1 MAAKKEEEEED
12 VKPPEPSVRNPAE
25 LTPVSRCR
33 IVEFTDT
40 RGHVWPAVVLAV
52 KEDSVVDLML
62 LTNRGA
68 TPDFNIPQSKVPA
81 GEEKARGCWSWPPRS

>member
-1 MAAKKEEEEED
+1 MTAKKDEEGT
-12 VKPPEPSVRNPAE
+12 KPPAPAA
-25 LTPVSRCR
+25 PPPQRVSRCR
-33 IVEFTDT
+33 VVEFTDT
-40 RGHVWPAVVLAV
+40 RGHVWPAIVLAV
-52 KEDSVVDLML
+52 KEDDAVDLML